1 MSYQEEKLRIIEK
14 RILRELT
21 QYKEQHASG
30 LAINILS
37 AKYAKACMD
46 VGGFPEL
53 IEAMRVRGVIR
64 VDYSGSG
71 ARTVVLAD
79 SPTPELPVEWY

>member
-1 MSYQEEKLRIIEK
+1 MSYQEEKVRIIER

-21 QYKEQHASG
+21 QFKEQHDKA

-46 VGGFPEL
+46 IGGFPEL
-53 IEAMRVRGVIR
+53 IEAMRLKGILKVQ
-64 VDYSGSG
+64 YSGNG
-71 ARTVVLAD
+71 ARTVC
-79 SPTPELPVEWY
+79 LPGISDKVWY